1 MAQKK
6 YLDYTQLS
14 TFLANLRGAFSAKS
28 HTHKKADITDF
39 PTTMKN
45 PSSLTVK
52 TNGTTKATYDGSSA
66 LSVDITAA
74 NVGAASVGHTHDDRY
89 YTETEMD
96 SKLAA
101 KENTVT
107 QSSVNKFI
115 NMLGTGEQT
124 PTDNDYYISQ
134 YVGGGTTTTTFHRRP
149 VSALW
154 SYIKSKADGVYA
166 AKSHTHDD
174 RYYTETEINS
184 KVDTIN
190 ASIDSKAAKSHK
202 HSAADITSGTLS
214 SDRLPSIPVS
224 KLDGVINASNLPS
237 YVDDVLEYENKT
249 SFPTTGEA
257 GKIYVDKDTNLTYRW
272 SGTAY
277 VEISPSLALGETSS
291 TAFAGD
297 KGKVAYDHSQ
307 KTGNPHRTKIADISN
322 LQSTLDAKV
331 PSSRK
336 VNGKAL
342 SADITLAKGDVG
354 LGNVDNTADANKSV
368 NSAKSASTLTAVTTS
383 GDGAAYTATVPGITA
398 LTAGA
403 NFVMIPHT
411 QSTSANAT
419 LNVNGLGAKNLRV
432 QLSNSSATAV
442 AAVHAYFLGANKP
455 VRVIYNGSFWVV
467 QLIRP
472 DANTIYGTVKIE
484 NGGTGAKTAAEARTN
499 LGISTANGTVL
510 SQNADYAEVGQWADG
525 NTSDENRIGYFV
537 AIDSSSAGSTMV
549 KATSTADVRGV
560 TVTSPAFSGNCSSDK
575 FDESGN
581 LLKQY
586 DYVAVMGLVSV
597 IDNGK
602 CTVNGRCMPTN
613 DGTAVP
619 SSNNLG
625 YQVVDRI
632 DTTHV
637 LIAIEP
643 GADMVKRIKDDVTSL
658 QSGKAN
664 VSHTHTKS
672 QITDFAHTHDDRYYT
687 KNEVDAKKYIA
698 SLGNK
703 DAETGKTSPS
713 VGGLSMQQA
722 YNNSYPETYGNILNL
737 NGMGQGQIL
746 VSWAGN
752 GQTPSSH
759 MHFRGKT
766 DGNVGDWSSWYKV
779 YTTGD
784 KPTKSDVG
792 LGNVDNT
799 ADSAKSVKYATSAG
813 SATTS
818 TKLTTSAGSATQ
830 PVYFSDGKPVATT
843 YTLGASVP
851 SGAKFT
857 DTVYSLPTASTSTL
871 GGVKVDGKTITIN
884 NGVISAA
891 SQGVTLAQLKTILAS
906 AAINSDGKL
915 TFTI

>member
-14 TFLANLRGAFSAKS
+14 TFLAKLRGAFSASGHK
-28 HTHKKADITDF
+28 HTKADITDF
-39 PTTMKN
+39 PIALKN

-52 TNGTTKATYDGSSA
+52 TNGTTKATYDGSTA

-74 NVGAASVGHTHDDRY
+74 NVGAAAASHTHNDVY

-107 QSSVNKFI
+107 KDSVNKFI
-115 NMLGTGEQT
+115 NLLDTGTST
-124 PTDNDYYISQ
+124 PTDNDYYVSQ
-134 YVGGGTTTTTFHRRP
+134 YVAGGTTTTTFHRRP

-174 RYYTETEINS
+174 RYYTETEIDS
-184 KVDTIN
+184 KVDTLN
-190 ASIDSKAAKSHK
+190 ASIDSKAAKSHA

-214 SDRLPSIPVS
+214 SDRLPSIPVG

-249 SFPTTGEA
+249 SFPTSGEA
-257 GKIYVDKDTNLTYRW
+257 GKIYVDKDANLTYRW

-297 KGKVAYDHSQ
+297 KGKTAYDHSQ
-307 KTGNPHRTKIADISN
+307 KTGNPHGTKIADITN
-322 LQSTLDAKV
+322 LQSTLDDKV
-331 PSSRK
+331 PSSRT

-342 SADITLAKGDVG
+342 SANITLAKGDVG

-368 NSAKSASTLTAVTTS
+368 NSAKTASTLTAVTTA
-383 GDGAAYTATVPGITA
+383 GDGTAYTATVPGITA
-398 LTAGA
+398 LTAGVG
-403 NFVMIPHT
+403 FIMIPHT
-411 QSTSANAT
+411 KSTSTSAT
-419 LNVNGLGAKNLRV
+419 LNVNGLGAKTLRV
-432 QLSNSSATAV
+432 QLSNSSSTAV
-442 AAVHAYFLGANKP
+442 APQFDYFLGANKP
-455 VRVIYNGSFWVV
+455 VEVMYNGAAWVV

-484 NGGTGAKTAAEARTN
+484 NGGTGAKTAADARTN

-510 SQNADYAEVGQWADG
+510 SQNADYAEVGQWSDG
-525 NTSDENRIGYFV
+525 NTSDEDRIGYFV
-537 AIDSSSAGSTMV
+537 AIDNSSAGATMV
-549 KATSTADVRGV
+549 KATSTADIRGV

-575 FDESGN
+575 FDEDGN

-602 CTVNGRCMPTN
+602 CVVNARCMPN
-613 DGTAVP
+613 DSGIAVP

-632 DTTHV
+632 DTTHI
-637 LIAIEP
+637 LIALEP
-643 GADMVKRIKDDVTSL
+643 EADMVKRIKDDITSL
-658 QSGKAN
+658 QNAM
-664 VSHTHTKS
+664 
-672 QITDFAHTHDDRYYT
+672 
-687 KNEVDAKKYIA
+687 
-698 SLGNK
+698 
-703 DAETGKTSPS
+703 PS
-713 VGGLSMQQA
+713 V
-722 YNNSYPETYGNILNL
+722 
-737 NGMGQGQIL
+737 
-746 VSWAGN
+746 
-752 GQTPSSH
+752 
-759 MHFRGKT
+759 
-766 DGNVGDWSSWYKV
+766 
-779 YTTGD
+779 
-784 KPTKSDVG
+784 
-792 LGNVDNT
+792 
-799 ADSAKSVKYATSAG
+799 
-813 SATTS
+813 ATTS
-818 TKLTTSAGSATQ
+818 KAGVVK
-830 PVYFSDGKPVATT
+830 PDGT
-843 YTLGASVP
+843 
-851 SGAKFT
+851 
-857 DTVYSLPTASTSTL
+857 
-871 GGVKVDGKTITIN
+871 TITVN
-884 NGVISAA
+884 SSGVISAVA
-891 SQGVTLAQLKTILAS
+891 DTSNCVTLDQLKTILAS

>member
-14 TFLANLRGAFSAKS
+14 TFLAKLRGAFSASGHK
-28 HTHKKADITDF
+28 HTKADITDF
-39 PTTMKN
+39 PTALKN

-52 TNGTTKATYDGSSA
+52 TNGTTKATYDGSTA

-74 NVGAASVGHTHDDRY
+74 NVGAAAASHTHNDVY

-107 QSSVNKFI
+107 KDSVNKFI
-115 NMLGTGEQT
+115 NLLDTGTST
-124 PTDNDYYISQ
+124 PTDNDYYVSQ
-134 YVGGGTTTTTFHRRP
+134 YVAGGTTTTTFHRRP

-184 KVDTIN
+184 KVETLN
-190 ASIDSKAAKSHK
+190 ASIDSKAAKSHA

-249 SFPTTGEA
+249 SFPTSGEA

-277 VEISPSLALGETSS
+277 VEISPSIALGETSS

-297 KGKVAYDHSQ
+297 KGKTAYDHSQ
-307 KTGNPHRTKIADISN
+307 KTGNPHGTKIADISS

-331 PSSRK
+331 PSTRK
-336 VNGKAL
+336 VNGKVL

-354 LGNVDNTADANKSV
+354 LDNVDNTSDADKSV
-368 NSAKSASTLTAVTTS
+368 KSAESANTIVAVTTS
-383 GDGAAYTATVPGITA
+383 GTGDAYVATVPGITA

-403 NFVMIPHT
+403 NFIMVPHT
-411 QSTSANAT
+411 KSTSISAT
-419 LNVNGLGAKNLRV
+419 LNVNNLGAKTLRV
-432 QLSNSSATAV
+432 QLSNSSSTVV
-442 AAVHAYFLGANKP
+442 APVYDYFLGANKP
-455 VRVIYNGSFWVV
+455 VKVIYNGSFWVV

-484 NGGTGAKTAAEARTN
+484 NGGTGAKTAADARTN

-510 SQNADYAEVGQWADG
+510 SQNADYAEVGQWFDG
-525 NTSDENRIGYFV
+525 NTSDEDRIGYFV
-537 AIDSSSAGSTMV
+537 AIDNSSAGATMV
-549 KATSTADVRGV
+549 KATSTADIRGV

-575 FDESGN
+575 FDEDGN

-602 CTVNGRCMPTN
+602 CVVNARCMPN
-613 DGTAVP
+613 DSGIAVP
-619 SSNNLG
+619 SSTNLG

-632 DTTHV
+632 DTTHI
-637 LIAIEP
+637 LIALEP
-643 GADMVKRIKDDVTSL
+643 EADMVKRIKDDITSL
-658 QSGKAN
+658 QNAM
-664 VSHTHTKS
+664 
-672 QITDFAHTHDDRYYT
+672 
-687 KNEVDAKKYIA
+687 
-698 SLGNK
+698 
-703 DAETGKTSPS
+703 PS
-713 VGGLSMQQA
+713 V
-722 YNNSYPETYGNILNL
+722 
-737 NGMGQGQIL
+737 
-746 VSWAGN
+746 
-752 GQTPSSH
+752 
-759 MHFRGKT
+759 
-766 DGNVGDWSSWYKV
+766 
-779 YTTGD
+779 
-784 KPTKSDVG
+784 
-792 LGNVDNT
+792 
-799 ADSAKSVKYATSAG
+799 
-813 SATTS
+813 ATTS
-818 TKLTTSAGSATQ
+818 KTGIVK
-830 PVYFSDGKPVATT
+830 PDGT
-843 YTLGASVP
+843 
-851 SGAKFT
+851 
-857 DTVYSLPTASTSTL
+857 
-871 GGVKVDGKTITIN
+871 TITVN
-884 NGVISAA
+884 SSGVISAVA
-891 SQGVTLAQLKTILAS
+891 DTSNCVTLDQLKTILAS